1 MKIKIGKRL
10 GDKVF
15 AWGLAAPAIIALTA
29 LSIYPFFTAVQSSFF
44 KISTITRET
53 DYVGF
58 DNYIWVLK
66 SQIFWESLLRSFIW
80 TFASVAIQL
89 VFGIIFSLVL
99 HQELRGRN
107 IARGLILFPYL
118 IPAIVAAIVW
128 RFMLNPTIGVINYL
142 LVDVFNIFN
151 QPLMFLNRPET
162 ALWAVILI
170 GAWKYIPFMVIL
182 FLARL
187 QTTSLDLYEAAKIDG
202 ANAWQLFWNI
212 TLPWL
217 KPTIL
222 VALMLRTIWL
232 FNHFDMVYLMAFG
245 GPMKAT
251 TTVPVLIRQ
260 VAFNE
265 LRMGRASAISMY
277 LVIILIIGAIGYTY
291 VYTQTEEQIAG

>member
-1 MKIKIGKRL
+1 MQIKIGKRL
-10 GDKVF
+10 GDTVF

-44 KISTITRET
+44 SISTITRET
-53 DYVGF
+53 NYVGF
-58 DNYIWVLK
+58 DNYIWVFK
-66 SQIFWESLLRSFIW
+66 SQLFWESLLRSFIW
-80 TFASVAIQL
+80 TFAGVAIQL
-89 VFGIIFSLVL
+89 VFGLIFSLVL

-128 RFMLNPTIGVINYL
+128 RFMLNPTIGVVNYL
-142 LVDVFNIFN
+142 LVDVFNIIK
-151 QPLMFLNRPET
+151 QPLMFLMRPET
-162 ALWAVILI
+162 ALWAVILV

-217 KPTIL
+217 KPIIL

-245 GPMKAT
+245 GPMQAT

-265 LRMGRASAISMY
+265 LRMGRAAAISMY
-277 LVIILIIGAIGYTY
+277 LVIIMIIGAIGYTY
-291 VYTQTEEQIAG
+291 VYTQAEEQIAD

>member
-1 MKIKIGKRL
+1 MGKRL